1 MKQEIIDELI
11 EIEAIK
17 FGEFK
22 LKSGIISPIYV
33 DLRIIVSYPQLLTNI
48 AQALIGLAGS
58 IDYDSVAGIPYTAL
72 PIATAYSL
80 QSGKPMIYARK
91 EKKEYG
97 TAQQIEGIWK
107 KGDTVLIIDDLITDG
122 ASKSETFKVFES
134 AGLIVKDIVILIDRE
149 QGGKEN
155 IQKTGHQ
162 VHSLISIFEVLD
174 RIKSLNKIDN
184 QRYNE
189 ILAFLKKNIN
199 N

>member
-1 MKQEIIDELI
+1 MKQKIIDALI

-17 FGEFK
+17 FGKFK
-22 LKSGIISPIYV
+22 LKSGIISPIYI
-33 DLRIIVSYPQLLTNI
+33 DLRIIVSYPQMLKNI
-48 AQALIGLAGS
+48 AQGLMGLAES
-58 IDYDSVAGIPYTAL
+58 IEYDSIAGIPYTAL

-80 QSGKPMIYARK
+80 ESGKPMIYARK

-122 ASKSETFKVFES
+122 ASKSETFEVFES
-134 AGLIVKDIVILIDRE
+134 AGLVVNDIVILIDRE

-155 IQKTGHQ
+155 IQKTGHC

-174 RIKSLNKIDN
+174 RIKSLNKLDK

-189 ILAFLKKNIN
+189 ILAFLNKKHH
-199 N
+199 

>member
-1 MKQEIIDELI
+1 MKHKIIDELI
-11 EIEAIK
+11 EIGAIK

-22 LKSGIISPIYV
+22 LKSGIISPIYI
-33 DLRIIVSYPQLLTNI
+33 DLRIIVSYPQLLKNI
-48 AQALIGLAGS
+48 AHALMSLAEPVV
-58 IDYDSVAGIPYTAL
+58 YDAIAGIPYTAL

-80 QSGKPMIYARK
+80 ESGKSMIYARK

-122 ASKSETFKVFES
+122 ASKSETFEVFES
-134 AGLIVKDIVILIDRE
+134 AGLIVKDIIVLIDRE

-174 RIKSLNKIDN
+174 RIKSLNKLED

-189 ILAFLKKNIN
+189 ILAFLNKK
-199 N
+199 

>member
-1 MKQEIIDELI
+1 MKQKIIDALI

-17 FGEFK
+17 FGKFK
-22 LKSGIISPIYV
+22 LKSGIISPIYI
-33 DLRIIVSYPQLLTNI
+33 DLRIIVSYPQMLKNI
-48 AQALIGLAGS
+48 AQGLMGLAES
-58 IDYDSVAGIPYTAL
+58 IEYDSIAGIPYTAL

-80 QSGKPMIYARK
+80 ESGKPMIYARK

-122 ASKSETFKVFES
+122 ASKSETFEVFES
-134 AGLIVKDIVILIDRE
+134 AGLVVNDIVILIDRE
-149 QGGKEN
+149 RGGKEN
-155 IQKTGHQ
+155 IQKTGHC

-174 RIKSLNKIDN
+174 RIKSLNKLDK

-189 ILAFLKKNIN
+189 ILAFLNKKVK
-199 N
+199 

>member
-1 MKQEIIDELI
+1 MKQKIIDALI
-11 EIEAIK
+11 DIEAVK

-22 LKSGIISPIYV
+22 LKSGIISPIYI
-33 DLRIIVSYPQLLTNI
+33 DLRVIVSYPQLLKNI
-48 AQALIGLAGS
+48 AQALMELADS
-58 IDYDSVAGIPYTAL
+58 IVYDSIAGIPYTAL

-80 QSGKPMIYARK
+80 ESGKPMIYARK

-122 ASKSETFKVFES
+122 ASKSETFELFES
-134 AGLIVKDIVILIDRE
+134 AGLIVNDIVILIDRE

-155 IQKTGHQ
+155 IQKTGHK

-174 RIKSLNKIDN
+174 RIKSLNKLDK

-189 ILAFLKKNIN
+189 ILAFLNKKHH
-199 N
+199 

>member
-1 MKQEIIDELI
+1 MKQKIIDALI

-17 FGEFK
+17 FGKFK
-22 LKSGIISPIYV
+22 LKSGIISPIYI
-33 DLRIIVSYPQLLTNI
+33 DLRIIVSYPQMLKNI
-48 AQALIGLAGS
+48 AQGLMGLAES
-58 IDYDSVAGIPYTAL
+58 IEYDSIAGIPYTAL

-80 QSGKPMIYARK
+80 ESGKPMIYARK

-122 ASKSETFKVFES
+122 ASKSETFEVFES
-134 AGLIVKDIVILIDRE
+134 AGLVVNDIVILIDRE

-155 IQKTGHQ
+155 IQKTGHC

-174 RIKSLNKIDN
+174 RIKSLNKLDK

-189 ILAFLKKNIN
+189 ILAFLNKKVK
-199 N
+199 